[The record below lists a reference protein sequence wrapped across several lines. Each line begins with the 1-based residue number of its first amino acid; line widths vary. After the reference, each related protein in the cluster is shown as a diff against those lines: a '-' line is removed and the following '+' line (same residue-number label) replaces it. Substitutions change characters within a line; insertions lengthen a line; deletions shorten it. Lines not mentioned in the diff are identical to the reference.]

1 MSKLLNRRLRN
12 AKKKRRR
19 SYGLIQYRVKE
30 EVLKC
35 IYVFFYF
42 ILRTKQN
49 LKELYESCKV
59 EDTYTGLTIPLDG
72 KINQKWIEDLIE
84 NMRSNKFI
92 HKKYLLQ
99 ILLNVREIYQNKQS
113 LIDIII
119 PDDQEFTVCGDIHGQ
134 FYDLLNIF
142 NINGNPSNDN
152 PYLFNGDFVDRG
164 AFSVECITALLCY
177 KLLYPE
183 SFHLARGNHESR
195 NLNKLYGFEGEVK
208 AKYDLSVYESFCEF
222 FHYLPLAH
230 VLNNKILVVHGGLF
244 SSDGVKLDDIKKVN
258 RFCEPPEKG
267 IMSEILWSDPCK
279 ENGRQPSKRGVGLS
293 FGPDIAAKFLDDNKL
308 ELLVRS
314 HEVKQEGYEVEPGE
328 RVITVFSAP
337 NYCDQMGN
345 KGALI
350 RFKGKE
356 MKPRFVQYTAV
367 DHPKVAPMRY
377 MNPMMFI

>member
-1 MSKLLNRRLRN
+1 
-12 AKKKRRR
+12 
-19 SYGLIQYRVKE
+19 
-30 EVLKC
+30 
-35 IYVFFYF
+35 
-42 ILRTKQN
+42 
-49 LKELYESCKV
+49 
-59 EDTYTGLTIPLDG
+59 
-72 KINQKWIEDLIE
+72 
-84 NMRSNKFI
+84 MRSNKFI

-99 ILLNVREIYQNKQS
+99 ILLSVKEIYQKEQS
-113 LIDIII
+113 LINITI
-119 PDDQEFTVCGDIHGQ
+119 PDDKEFTVCGDIHGQ

-142 NINGNPSNDN
+142 NINGIPGNDN

-164 AFSVECITALLCY
+164 AFSVECITTLLCY

-222 FHYLPLAH
+222 FYSLPLAH
-230 VLNNKILVVHGGLF
+230 VLNNKVLVVHGGLF
-244 SSDGVKLDDIKKVN
+244 SSDGVKVDDIKKVN

-279 ENGRQPSKRGVGLS
+279 ENGRQASKRGVGLS

-308 ELLVRS
+308 DLLVRS
-314 HEVKQEGYEVEPGE
+314 HEVKQEGYEIEPGE

-350 RFKGKE
+350 RFKGNE

-367 DHPKVAPMRY
+367 DHPKVPPMRY
-377 MNPMMFI
+377 MNPMMFF